1 MTFPQN
7 LASDLFLAENDLDS
21 IEMIPLGGPEGDDA
35 DYEIPE
41 NLPILPVRNTVL
53 FPGMVVPVTV
63 GRQKSVRLVK
73 KAYKGNRIIGVVA
86 QANQQKDEPTP
97 DDLYRLGTVAYIIK
111 MITLPDGNITIIIQ
125 GKKRFEIGKI
135 TQEDPFMTANVRPID
150 DVFLNSGKKEGKALI
165 QTLKEAAYKI
175 LRLNPEIPQEARIAL
190 DNIESPMFLVH
201 FLSSNINA
209 DVADKQRLL
218 EKTEGAQQAQ
228 LLLEYML
235 KEVQLLELKREIQSK
250 ASLDLDQQQR
260 DYYLRQQMK
269 VLQDELGM
277 DTPDRELDELRAK
290 AAKKNWSKPIRD
302 HFDKEL
308 AKLQRSNP
316 MAPDYPIT
324 MNYIELMVDL
334 PWNEYTKDNFDLKRA
349 QKILDGDHFG
359 LEKVKERI
367 IEYLA
372 VLKLKTERIAEATAA
387 QEAAH
392 EAAGTVALNGRS
404 RDAKNKAHSSE
415 AMKAPIL
422 CLYGPPGVGKTSLGR
437 SIAKALGRK
446 YSRMALGGVHDEAEI
461 RGHRKTYIGAMP
473 GKIIQNIR
481 KTGASNPVFILD
493 EIDKVSSDF
502 RGDPSSAL
510 LEVLDPEQNSTFV
523 DNYLDVEFDL
533 SKVLFIATANS
544 LDTIHPALRDRMEII
559 DITGYTVEE
568 KVQIA
573 KKYLVPKQRKE
584 HGLKTKDLQIDD
596 KAVVKIV
603 EGYTRESGVRNLEQK
618 IGAMVRK
625 IAKSIAMD
633 EPYEHHI
640 RPTDVTRLLGTEI
653 FDKDIYSDD
662 DIAGIVT
669 GLAWTQVGGEIL
681 LIESSLSRGKGAL
694 TLSGQLG
701 DVMKESA
708 MTALSYLK
716 AHADDLGI
724 DYRIF
729 NHYDLHVHVPAGA
742 VPKDGPSAGI
752 TMVTSMAS
760 IFTQRK
766 IRPFLAMTGEVTL
779 RGKVLPVGGIKE
791 KILAANRA
799 GVKEIIL
806 CTKNRKDIE
815 EINSAYIKDLTF
827 HYADTVGQVLDI
839 ALLPQTV
846 SRPLKFIL
854 PEEKQEAEKVY

>member
-1 MTFPQN
+1 MRV
-7 LASDLFLAENDLDS
+7 ENDLATRLLLSDFDS
-21 IEMIPLGGPEGDDA
+21 DNLEIVPLGSPEGVDD
-35 DYEIPE
+35 DYELPE

-53 FPGMVVPVTV
+53 FPGMVIPVTV
-63 GRQKSVRLVK
+63 GRQKSIRLVK
-73 KAYKGNRIIGVVA
+73 KAYKGNRIIGVAA
-86 QANQQKDEPTP
+86 QLNQQKDEPTA
-97 DDLYRLGTVAYIIK
+97 DDLYQMGTVAYIIK

-125 GKKRFEIGKI
+125 GKKRFEIEQI
-135 TQEDPFMTANVRPID
+135 TQEDPYMTATVRQID
-150 DVFLNSGKKEGKALI
+150 DSFPNVNKKEGKAMI
-165 QTLKEAAYKI
+165 QSLKDAAYKL

-190 DNIESPMFLVH
+190 DNIESPTFLLH

-209 DVADKQRLL
+209 EVSDKQRLL
-218 EKTEGAQQAQ
+218 ELTDGSQQAS

-235 KEVQLLELKREIQSK
+235 REVQLLELKREIQSK
-250 ASLDLDQQQR
+250 ASSDLDQQQR

-277 DTPDRELDELRAK
+277 DNPDREVDELRMRADR
-290 AAKKNWSKPIRD
+290 KKWSPEVRV

-308 AKLQRSNP
+308 GKLQRSNP
-316 MAPDYPIT
+316 MAPEYPVT

-372 VLKLKTERIAEATAA
+372 VLKLK
-387 QEAAH
+387 
-392 EAAGTVALNGRS
+392 N
-404 RDAKNKAHSSE
+404 D
-415 AMKAPIL
+415 MKAPIL
-422 CLYGPPGVGKTSLGR
+422 CLYGPPGVGKTSLGK

-473 GKIIQNIR
+473 GKVIQNIR
-481 KTGASNPVFILD
+481 KCGSSNPVFILD

-510 LEVLDPEQNSTFV
+510 LEVLDPEQNSTFM
-523 DNYLDVEFDL
+523 DNYLETEYDL
-533 SKVLFIATANS
+533 SRVLFVATANS

-559 DITGYTVEE
+559 DIAGYTVEE

-573 KKYLVPKQRKE
+573 KKYLIPKQRKD

-596 KAVVKIV
+596 KAILKII

-618 IGAMVRK
+618 IGALVRK
-625 IAKSIAMD
+625 IAKSIAMEEEYNHVIKASD
-633 EPYEHHI
+633 IHKM
-640 RPTDVTRLLGTEI
+640 LGAEI
-653 FDKDIYSDD
+653 FDKELYADD
-662 DIAGIVT
+662 DIAGMVT

-681 LIESSLSRGKGAL
+681 MIESSLSRGKGTL

-708 MTALSYLK
+708 ITALSYLK
-716 AHADDLGI
+716 AHADDLGL
-724 DYRIF
+724 DYRVF
-729 NHYDLHVHVPAGA
+729 NHYDLHIHIPAGA

-752 TMVTSMAS
+752 TMLTSMTS
-760 IFTQRK
+760 IYTQRK
-766 IRPFLAMTGEVTL
+766 VKPYIAMTGEVTL

-806 CTKNRKDIE
+806 CSKNRKDIE
-815 EINSAYIKDLTF
+815 EINQTYIKDLTF
-827 HYADTVGQVLDI
+827 HYVDTVDQVLDI
-839 ALLPQTV
+839 ALLKDKVGKPM
-846 SRPLKFIL
+846 KFVF
-854 PEEKQEAEKVY
+854 PDEKELREVIERVY

>member
-1 MTFPQN
+1 MTPISCQN
-7 LASDLFLAENDLDS
+7 GSVHMISEKELTTRLFLSDFDS
-21 IEMIPLGGPEGDDA
+21 DNLEIVPLGSPEGVDD
-35 DYEIPE
+35 DYELPE

-53 FPGMVVPVTV
+53 FPGMVIPVTV
-63 GRQKSVRLVK
+63 GRQKSIRLVK
-73 KAYKGNRIIGVVA
+73 KAYKGNRIIGVTA
-86 QANQQKDEPTP
+86 QLNQQKDEPTA
-97 DDLYRLGTVAYIIK
+97 DDLYQLGTVAYIIK

-125 GKKRFEIGKI
+125 GKKRFEIEEI
-135 TQEDPFMTANVRPID
+135 TQEDPYMTARVRQID
-150 DVFLNSGKKEGKALI
+150 DSYPNVNKKEGKAMI
-165 QTLKEAAYKI
+165 QSLKDAAYKL

-190 DNIESPMFLVH
+190 DNIESPTFLLH

-209 DVADKQRLL
+209 EVSDKQRLL
-218 EKTEGAQQAQ
+218 ELTDGSQQAS

-235 KEVQLLELKREIQSK
+235 REVQLLELKREIQSK
-250 ASLDLDQQQR
+250 ASSDLDQQQR

-269 VLQDELGM
+269 VLQDELGI
-277 DTPDRELDELRAK
+277 DNPDREVDELRMK
-290 AAKKNWSKPIRD
+290 ADRKKWSPEVRS

-308 AKLQRSNP
+308 NKLQRSNP
-316 MAPDYPIT
+316 MAPEYPVT

-372 VLKLKTERIAEATAA
+372 VLKLK
-387 QEAAH
+387 
-392 EAAGTVALNGRS
+392 N
-404 RDAKNKAHSSE
+404 D
-415 AMKAPIL
+415 MKAPIL
-422 CLYGPPGVGKTSLGR
+422 CLYGPPGVGKTSLGK

-446 YSRMALGGVHDEAEI
+446 YSRMSLGGVHDEAEI

-473 GKIIQNIR
+473 GKVIQNIR
-481 KTGASNPVFILD
+481 KCGTSNPVFILD

-510 LEVLDPEQNSTFV
+510 LEVLDPEQNSTFM
-523 DNYLDVEFDL
+523 DNYLETEYDL
-533 SKVLFIATANS
+533 SRVLFVATANS

-559 DITGYTVEE
+559 DIAGYTVEE

-573 KKYLVPKQRKE
+573 KKYLIPKQRKD

-596 KAVVKIV
+596 KAILKII

-618 IGAMVRK
+618 IGALVRK
-625 IAKSIAMD
+625 VAKSIAMEEEYNHLVKASD
-633 EPYEHHI
+633 IH
-640 RPTDVTRLLGTEI
+640 RMLGAEI
-653 FDKDIYSDD
+653 FDKELYADD
-662 DIAGIVT
+662 DIAGMVT

-681 LIESSLSRGKGAL
+681 MIESSLSRGKGTL

-708 MTALSYLK
+708 ITALSYLK
-716 AHADDLGI
+716 AHADDLGL
-724 DYRIF
+724 DYRVF
-729 NHYDLHVHVPAGA
+729 NHYDLHIHIPAGA

-752 TMVTSMAS
+752 TMLTSMAS
-760 IFTQRK
+760 IYTQRK
-766 IRPFLAMTGEVTL
+766 VKPYIAMTGEVTL

-806 CTKNRKDIE
+806 CSKNRKDIE
-815 EINSAYIKDLTF
+815 EINQTYIKDLTF
-827 HYADTVGQVLDI
+827 HYVDTVDQVLDF
-839 ALLPQTV
+839 ALLKGTV
-846 SRPLKFIL
+846 GKPMKFIL
-854 PEEKQEAEKVY
+854 PDEKELREVVERVY

>member
-1 MTFPQN
+1 MRV
-7 LASDLFLAENDLDS
+7 ENDLATRLLLSDFDS
-21 IEMIPLGGPEGDDA
+21 DNLEIVPLGSPEGVDD
-35 DYEIPE
+35 DYELPE

-53 FPGMVVPVTV
+53 FPGMVIPVTV
-63 GRQKSVRLVK
+63 GRQKSIRLVK
-73 KAYKGNRIIGVVA
+73 KAYKGNRIIGVAA
-86 QANQQKDEPTP
+86 QLNQQKDEPTA
-97 DDLYRLGTVAYIIK
+97 DDLYQMGTVAYIIK

-125 GKKRFEIGKI
+125 GKKRFEIEQI
-135 TQEDPFMTANVRPID
+135 TQEDPYMTATVRQID
-150 DVFLNSGKKEGKALI
+150 DSFPNVNKKEGKAMI
-165 QTLKEAAYKI
+165 QSLKDAAYKL

-190 DNIESPMFLVH
+190 DNIESPTFLLH

-209 DVADKQRLL
+209 EVSDKQRLL
-218 EKTEGAQQAQ
+218 ELTDGSQQAS

-235 KEVQLLELKREIQSK
+235 REVQLLELKREIQSK
-250 ASLDLDQQQR
+250 ASSDLDQQQR

-277 DTPDRELDELRAK
+277 DNPDREVDELRMRADR
-290 AAKKNWSKPIRD
+290 KKWSPEVRA

-308 AKLQRSNP
+308 GKLQRSNP
-316 MAPDYPIT
+316 MAPEYPVT

-334 PWNEYTKDNFDLKRA
+334 PWNEYTRDNFDLKRA

-372 VLKLKTERIAEATAA
+372 VLKLK
-387 QEAAH
+387 
-392 EAAGTVALNGRS
+392 N
-404 RDAKNKAHSSE
+404 D
-415 AMKAPIL
+415 MKAPIL
-422 CLYGPPGVGKTSLGR
+422 CLYGPPGVGKTSLGK

-473 GKIIQNIR
+473 GKVIQNIR
-481 KTGASNPVFILD
+481 KCGSSNPVFILD

-510 LEVLDPEQNSTFV
+510 LEVLDPEQNSTFM
-523 DNYLDVEFDL
+523 DNYLETEYDL
-533 SKVLFIATANS
+533 SRVLFVATANS

-559 DITGYTVEE
+559 DIAGYTVEE

-573 KKYLVPKQRKE
+573 KKYLIPKQRKD

-596 KAVVKIV
+596 KAILKII

-618 IGAMVRK
+618 IGALVRK
-625 IAKSIAMD
+625 IAKSIAMEEEYNHVIKASD
-633 EPYEHHI
+633 IHKM
-640 RPTDVTRLLGTEI
+640 LGAEI
-653 FDKDIYSDD
+653 FDKELYADD
-662 DIAGIVT
+662 DIAGMVT

-681 LIESSLSRGKGAL
+681 MIESSLSRGKGTL

-708 MTALSYLK
+708 ITALSYLK
-716 AHADDLGI
+716 AHADDLGL
-724 DYRIF
+724 DYRVF
-729 NHYDLHVHVPAGA
+729 NHYDLHIHIPAGA

-752 TMVTSMAS
+752 TMLTSMTS
-760 IFTQRK
+760 IYTQRK
-766 IRPFLAMTGEVTL
+766 VKPYIAMTGEVTL

-806 CTKNRKDIE
+806 CSKNRKDIE
-815 EINSAYIKDLTF
+815 EINQTYIKDLTF
-827 HYADTVGQVLDI
+827 HYVDTVDQVLDI
-839 ALLPQTV
+839 ALLKDKVGKPM
-846 SRPLKFIL
+846 KFVF
-854 PEEKQEAEKVY
+854 PDEKELREVVERVY

>member
-1 MTFPQN
+1 MISEKELATRLLLADFDSDN
-7 LASDLFLAENDLDS
+7 LE
-21 IEMIPLGGPEGDDA
+21 IVPLGSPEGIDE
-35 DYEIPE
+35 DYELPA

-53 FPGMVVPVTV
+53 FPGMVIPVTV
-63 GRQKSVRLVK
+63 GRAKSIRLVK
-73 KAYKGNRIIGVVA
+73 KAYKGNRIIGVTA
-86 QANQQKDEPTP
+86 QLNQQKDEPTA
-97 DDLYRLGTVAYIIK
+97 DDLYRFGTVAYIIK

-125 GKKRFEIGKI
+125 GKKRFEIQQI
-135 TQEDPFMTANVRPID
+135 TQEDPYMTAQVRQID
-150 DVFLNSGKKEGKALI
+150 DVFPNVNKKEGKALL
-165 QTLKEAAYKI
+165 QSLKDAAYKT

-190 DNIESPMFLVH
+190 DNIESPTFLLH

-218 EKTEGAQQAQ
+218 ETFDGQQQANI
-228 LLLEYML
+228 LLEYML
-235 KEVQLLELKREIQSK
+235 REVQLLELKREIQSK
-250 ASLDLDQQQR
+250 ASSDLDQQQR

-277 DTPDRELDELRAK
+277 DNPDREIDELRMK
-290 AAKKNWSKPIRD
+290 ADRKKWPAEVRS

-308 AKLQRSNP
+308 NKLQRINP
-316 MAPDYPIT
+316 MAPEYPVT

-372 VLKLKTERIAEATAA
+372 VLKLK
-387 QEAAH
+387 
-392 EAAGTVALNGRS
+392 N
-404 RDAKNKAHSSE
+404 D
-415 AMKAPIL
+415 MKAPIL
-422 CLYGPPGVGKTSLGR
+422 CLYGPPGVGKTSLGK

-473 GKIIQNIR
+473 GKIIQNVR
-481 KTGASNPVFILD
+481 KCGTANPVFILD

-510 LEVLDPEQNSTFV
+510 LEVLDPEQNSTFM
-523 DNYLDVEFDL
+523 DNYLETEFDL
-533 SKVLFIATANS
+533 SRVLFIATANS

-559 DITGYTVEE
+559 DIAGYTVEE

-573 KKYLVPKQRKE
+573 KKYLIPKQRKD
-584 HGLKTKDLQIDD
+584 HGLKPKDLQFED
-596 KAVVKIV
+596 KAILRII

-618 IGAMVRK
+618 VGAAIRK
-625 IAKSIAMD
+625 VAKSIAM
-633 EPYEHHI
+633 EEEYNH
-640 RPTDVTRLLGTEI
+640 TVKAVDVPKMLGAEV
-653 FDKDIYSDD
+653 FDKELYADD

-681 LIESSLSRGKGAL
+681 LIESSLSRGKGVL

-708 MTALSYLK
+708 VTALSYLK

-724 DYRIF
+724 DYRTF
-729 NHYDLHVHVPAGA
+729 NHYDLHVHIPAGA

-752 TMVTSMAS
+752 TMLTSMAS
-760 IFTQRK
+760 IYTQRK
-766 IRPFLAMTGEVTL
+766 VKPYLAMTGEITL

-799 GVKEIIL
+799 GIKELIL

-815 EINSAYIKDLTF
+815 EINQSYIKDLTF
-827 HYADTVGQVLDI
+827 HYADSVDQVLEI
-839 ALLPQTV
+839 ALLPGQV
-846 SRPLKFIL
+846 GKPMKFVV
-854 PEEKQEAEKVY
+854 PEDREQREVERVY